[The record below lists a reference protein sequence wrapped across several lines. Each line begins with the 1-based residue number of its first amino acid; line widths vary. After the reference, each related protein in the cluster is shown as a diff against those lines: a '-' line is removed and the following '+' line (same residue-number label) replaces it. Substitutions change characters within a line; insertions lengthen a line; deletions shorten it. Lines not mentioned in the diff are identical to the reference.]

1 MNTDFTC
8 QTTPSC
14 TAAEKFSGELVECE
28 WEAAEALTCLSDPV
42 ARDHTA
48 GEIEFSVDADD
59 ARITEQGIAIR
70 FEDAQEVAI
79 QAGYESELKTSIVC
93 DLNYPPPVT
102 RRTSR
107 QELTEAEKEERRMRR
122 VLANRE
128 SAKRTI
134 HRRQAM
140 REEMRRKADDLALEN
155 ENLKK
160 IKELAAAEYKSL
172 KNKNSNLRMQ
182 LAKNVKT
189 EVEETDDDCKS
200 TLVETLTSATS
211 TTSLHNQV
219 PLVLSTVLP
228 CFDGLILQSGT
239 QSISS
244 ITPLVMMNA
253 APETPLYIVS
263 FPWQMQFHAQSYP
276 FHSWTTS
283 YPNDQHKTSLVHEC
297 STSTPKT
304 TNMENCLNATPPKVE
319 TETPDSIDTLPIDFL
334 HCNTSRDFRLDEVG
348 QLSGFR
354 STSSPLVLPPVIAR
368 QNEIIQ
374 QHIYTPD
381 FKVTYSDVGPVAG
394 ASTEMHQEH
403 VTCSNNAS
411 AEARR
416 KWKALMK

>member
-1 MNTDFTC
+1 
-8 QTTPSC
+8 
-14 TAAEKFSGELVECE
+14 
-28 WEAAEALTCLSDPV
+28 
-42 ARDHTA
+42 
-48 GEIEFSVDADD
+48 
-59 ARITEQGIAIR
+59 
-70 FEDAQEVAI
+70 
-79 QAGYESELKTSIVC
+79 
-93 DLNYPPPVT
+93 
-102 RRTSR
+102 
-107 QELTEAEKEERRMRR
+107 MRR

-140 REEMRRKADDLALEN
+140 REEMRRKAADLSLEN

-160 IKELAAAEYKSL
+160 IKELAAAEYISL
-172 KNKNSNLRMQ
+172 KNKNNNLRMQ
-182 LAKNVKT
+182 IAKNVKT
-189 EVEETDDDCKS
+189 EVEETDDDSKS
-200 TLVETLTSATS
+200 TLVETLTSTTS
-211 TTSLHNQV
+211 TTSLYNQV

-239 QSISS
+239 QSIEES
-244 ITPLVMMNA
+244 VMMNNA
-253 APETPLYIVS
+253 SGTPLYIVS
-263 FPWQMQFHAQSYP
+263 IPWQMQFHAQSYP
-276 FHSWTTS
+276 LHSWTTS

-297 STSTPKT
+297 STSTSKT
-304 TNMENCLNATPPKVE
+304 TIDMENHLNATPPKVE

-354 STSSPLVLPPVIAR
+354 STSSPFVLPPVIAR

-381 FKVTYSDVGPVAG
+381 FKVTYSDVGHVAG

-411 AEARR
+411 AEAADARR